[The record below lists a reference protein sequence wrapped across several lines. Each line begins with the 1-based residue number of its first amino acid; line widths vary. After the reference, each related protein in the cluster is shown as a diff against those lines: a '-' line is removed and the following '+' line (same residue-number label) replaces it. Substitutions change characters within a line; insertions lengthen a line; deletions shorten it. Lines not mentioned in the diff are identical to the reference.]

1 VADSSLVDKLQRDAL
16 PMLSRNF
23 HNKLPAN
30 RLPWRADLLLTMR
43 QMMEASLYNIDH
55 LLLSYLRLASVG
67 LKVGSV

>member
-1 VADSSLVDKLQRDAL
+1 VAESSLFDELQRDAI

-23 HNKLPAN
+23 QNKLPAD
-30 RLPWRADLLLTMR
+30 RLPWRPDLSLIMR

-67 LKVGSV
+67 LKVSSV